1 MSRTANV
8 VRLTLPPE
16 RRVLVISDIHGNLPF
31 FKGVLSAARYTPDDV
46 LVLLGDLVEKGPDS
60 LATLRY
66 IMALAEQNTVYCV
79 RGNCDNLVSDFA
91 LDEGAPEA
99 GFYHHYL
106 NVWRDRCLLVQMGQ
120 AAGFETRGP
129 EDLAGLREVVR
140 ECFAPELA
148 FLEAM
153 PEILVTPDYLFVH
166 GGVADEERLDGLD
179 AWGCM

>member
-66 IMALAEQNTVYCV
+66 IMALAERNTVYCV
-79 RGNCDNLVSDFA
+79 RGNCDKPGQRFRPGRG
-91 LDEGAPEA
+91 GAGGGLLPPLPECVA
-99 GFYHHYL
+99 GPL
-106 NVWRDRCLLVQMGQ
+106 P
-120 AAGFETRGP
+120 AGADG
-129 EDLAGLREVVR
+129 AG
-140 ECFAPELA
+140 
-148 FLEAM
+148 
-153 PEILVTPDYLFVH
+153 
-166 GGVADEERLDGLD
+166 GGL
-179 AWGCM
+179 